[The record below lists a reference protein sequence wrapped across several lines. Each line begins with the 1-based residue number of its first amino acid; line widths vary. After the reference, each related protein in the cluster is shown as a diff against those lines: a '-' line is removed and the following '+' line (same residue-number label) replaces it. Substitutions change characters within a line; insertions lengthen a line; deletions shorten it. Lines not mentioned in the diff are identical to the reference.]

1 MQRVVC
7 VIIRNIM
14 KKQTAQD
21 DPEEKN
27 RNMNSESKE
36 KGEGLAQPRTKKQ
49 RGRGLLIAIG
59 VIAALVLILFALYQI
74 PAIHD
79 RAYFH
84 VTTLRSKI
92 FYFLRPPAKSEFEI
106 SGETTM
112 DAQVMATLT
121 AFAPTAT
128 PTSAPEPTV
137 AATSTAEAAVPPTAT
152 PLPTTIP
159 AAVQLEGIVQ
169 EYQRF
174 NSCGPANLVL
184 NMRYWGW
191 EGIQEDVEA
200 VVKPVLQDLNVSPSE
215 LLEYVEGHTDLD
227 AILRLGGDIDLLKKL
242 VAAGYPVLAQ
252 RGYVNRDDGW
262 MGHYGIVDGYDDAEG
277 AVHIPD
283 TFNGNIWLKYDE
295 FQRVWDEFHGTYLV
309 VFPPEE
315 REIVLSILGG
325 DADADYNL
333 DRTFEKFRERA
344 ETVDRSEQYFAYYSL
359 GELLV
364 MKKQY
369 VDAAAAFDQA
379 FAVYGW
385 LPVDDRPWRM
395 LWYQV
400 GPYEAYYYTGR
411 YKDVVSIT
419 YKTIK
424 DANTPALPETFLWSG
439 RANIALGNTDTAIFD
454 FKRALQW
461 HPGWE
466 PALAELEKLGVTP

>member
-1 MQRVVC
+1 
-7 VIIRNIM
+7 
-14 KKQTAQD
+14 
-21 DPEEKN
+21 
-27 RNMNSESKE
+27 
-36 KGEGLAQPRTKKQ
+36 
-49 RGRGLLIAIG
+49 
-59 VIAALVLILFALYQI
+59 
-74 PAIHD
+74 
-79 RAYFH
+79 
-84 VTTLRSKI
+84 
-92 FYFLRPPAKSEFEI
+92 
-106 SGETTM
+106 M

-137 AATSTAEAAVPPTAT
+137 AATSTAEAAAPPTAT

-191 EGIQEDVEA
+191 EGIQEDVEE
-200 VVKPVLQDLNVSPSE
+200 VVKPVLQDLNVSPFE

-227 AILRLGGDIDLLKKL
+227 AILRLGGDIDLLKQL

-315 REIVLSILGG
+315 REIVLGILGD

-333 DRTFEKFRERA
+333 DRTLEKFRERA

>member
-21 DPEEKN
+21 VPEEEN
-27 RNMNSESKE
+27 RKMNSKSKE
-36 KGEGLAQPRTKKQ
+36 KGEGLAQPRAKKQ

-128 PTSAPEPTV
+128 PTTAPEPTF

-152 PLPTTIP
+152 PLPTKIP
-159 AAVQLEGIVQ
+159 AAVQIEGIVQ

-215 LLEYVEGHTDLD
+215 LL
-227 AILRLGGDIDLLKKL
+227 
-242 VAAGYPVLAQ
+242 
-252 RGYVNRDDGW
+252 
-262 MGHYGIVDGYDDAEG
+262 
-277 AVHIPD
+277 
-283 TFNGNIWLKYDE
+283 
-295 FQRVWDEFHGTYLV
+295 
-309 VFPPEE
+309 
-315 REIVLSILGG
+315 
-325 DADADYNL
+325 
-333 DRTFEKFRERA
+333 
-344 ETVDRSEQYFAYYSL
+344 
-359 GELLV
+359 
-364 MKKQY
+364 
-369 VDAAAAFDQA
+369 
-379 FAVYGW
+379 
-385 LPVDDRPWRM
+385 
-395 LWYQV
+395 
-400 GPYEAYYYTGR
+400 
-411 YKDVVSIT
+411 
-419 YKTIK
+419 
-424 DANTPALPETFLWSG
+424 
-439 RANIALGNTDTAIFD
+439 
-454 FKRALQW
+454 
-461 HPGWE
+461 
-466 PALAELEKLGVTP
+466 